1 MYHTTVRRTLLFST
15 CLPLLPLYTH
25 IFSLERD
32 IVADHYLNGNG
43 WIHLGHQGRRFHSVL
58 SCSRVAAD
66 KSAHSQLPE
75 PRLHTV
81 AHTASS
87 DYLQQC
93 CVCDWDHTGIFV
105 PLFAA
110 GAGAAAV
117 VDRVG
122 IAVDSFGKA
131 YRRVTVVAAL
141 ILMYHVMLSD
151 SD

>member
-1 MYHTTVRRTLLFST
+1 MAQ
-15 CLPLLPLYTH
+15 
-25 IFSLERD
+25 IEEEE
-32 IVADHYLNGNG
+32 VAAVAEPVVVVM
-43 WIHLGHQGRRFHSVL
+43 LGQDG
-58 SCSRVAAD
+58 VAAD

-93 CVCDWDHTGIFV
+93 CVCDWDHTGIV
-105 PLFAA
+105 VLLFAA
-110 GAGAAAV
+110 AARAAAV

>member
-1 MYHTTVRRTLLFST
+1 M
-15 CLPLLPLYTH
+15 
-25 IFSLERD
+25 
-32 IVADHYLNGNG
+32 
-43 WIHLGHQGRRFHSVL
+43 
-58 SCSRVAAD
+58 AAD

-93 CVCDWDHTGIFV
+93 CVCDWDHTGIVV
-105 PLFAA
+105 PSFAAAA
-110 GAGAAAV
+110 GAGAAAA